1 MKVREIRE
9 VSRPGSPLQIHE
21 LTLDP
26 DDRAGLTI
34 RDVDDDRWIAP
45 SPEPITRAELW
56 ASAFFASVAVNLLVG
71 LVALVAMAALAW
83 SLP

>member
-1 MKVREIRE
+1 MRTRD
-9 VSRPGSPLQIHE
+9 VSRPGASLSVHE
-21 LTLDP
+21 LSQDADESYAYLGP
-26 DDRAGLTI
+26 PI
-34 RDVDDDRWIAP
+34 RDISGEQWIAP

-56 ASAFFASVAVNLLVG
+56 ATAFFASVAVNLLVG